1 MKAAEA
7 MSRNP
12 VCVGPETTVAEVA
25 ELMRGRGH
33 SNLPVTDES
42 GRYLGVISTHD
53 IVGRCLP
60 TSLLEVG
67 DLYRS
72 GEFQPFIDRA
82 REAADLPVT
91 AVMRSDLPV
100 AHEDTP
106 LAEIASL
113 MTIHHV
119 HLMPILRDQMLVGVI
134 GMLDIVAKLSTI
146 AFTRGQP
153 ES

>member
-1 MKAAEA
+1 MQATEA

-25 ELMRGRGH
+25 NIMRSRGH
-33 SNLPVTDES
+33 SNLPVTDED
-42 GRYLGVISTHD
+42 GRYLGVIGAHD

-60 TSLLEVG
+60 TYLSEVG

-82 REAADLPVT
+82 REATDLPVT
-91 AVMRSDLPV
+91 AVMRSDSPT
-100 AHEDTP
+100 AREDTP

-134 GMLDIVAKLSTI
+134 GMLDIVDRLSAI

-153 ES
+153 EP